1 MLKKLLAL
9 SAATAL
15 LTGAALANAPAK
27 DASKKA
33 AAKKPTATKITD
45 VKVCPMTGEEVKGK
59 GAGSE
64 VVGNYKVTFCCAG
77 CKPDFDKLSKAD
89 KQKKI
94 AEALK
99 KQSGKKG

>member
-9 SAATAL
+9 SAATAM

-27 DASKKA
+27 DAGKK
-33 AAKKPTATKITD
+33 AAKKPVATKLTD

-64 VVGNYKVTFCCAG
+64 VVGNYKVNFCCAG